1 MVAGS
6 LLQFL
11 CAAALLIPSRAFWP
25 YVTGVCL
32 LAVGLTAILRHN
44 LPQRRGLDRA
54 ISFGPLFLAVPMGVF
69 GTDHFI
75 AAREVSTIVPSW
87 MPAHMFWT
95 YFVGTALIAAA
106 FSIVL
111 RKYST
116 LAATL
121 LGIMLFCFVAMIHI
135 PGLVA
140 QPKDR
145 FALAILLRD
154 SSFGAGALAF
164 ALAQAQHPV
173 RGSRTMILL
182 LRWVIA
188 IAAVIFGVEH
198 FLHPQY
204 VPVIPLRQPMP
215 AWFPAHALLAYIT
228 GGVLIACGVALLVNW
243 HARSAAAWLGI
254 FVFWVVMAVY
264 LPILVANFGD
274 ISKGL
279 NYFADT
285 LVFSG
290 AALLLAGILPEE
302 SPAGERVAAQLC
314 RP

>member
-1 MVAGS
+1 MVACGAFR
-6 LLQFL
+6 LLSTVMLF
-11 CAAALLIPSRAFWP
+11 PPPPAFWP
-25 YVTGVCL
+25 YFTGTCV
-32 LAVGLTAILRHN
+32 LAVGLTTILRSDLRERH
-44 LPQRRGLDRA
+44 GIDRA
-54 ISFGPLFLAVPMGVF
+54 IAFGPLFLAFPMGVF
-69 GTDHFI
+69 GTDHFVFAGEI
-75 AAREVSTIVPSW
+75 ATIVPPW
-87 MPAHMFWT
+87 MPWHMFWT

-106 FSIVL
+106 FSIAL
-111 RKYST
+111 RKYSA
-116 LAATL
+116 LAAAL
-121 LGIMLFCFVAMIHI
+121 LGIMLFCFVAMMHI

-140 QPKDR
+140 APKDR

-154 SSFGAGALAF
+154 SSFGAGALAL
-164 ALAQAQHPV
+164 ALGQAPL

-182 LRWVIA
+182 LRYVIA

-204 VPVIPLRQPMP
+204 VPVIPLRMPMP
-215 AWFPAHALLAYIT
+215 AWFPAHSVLAYVT
-228 GGVLIACGVALLVNW
+228 GGVLIACGLALIVNW

-264 LPILVANFGD
+264 LPILIANIGD

-290 AALLLAGILPEE
+290 SALLLAGILPGEE
-302 SPAGERVAAQLC
+302 SAAAETFAAKLC